1 MEHPVNIYITASS
14 LISSL
19 GFDIQKNVEAI
30 RSYQSGIRQQGAGCI
45 SDTPIQAG
53 LIDAGELEIRAKKAQ
68 ISDYPRL
75 EQLFILAVQEIL
87 LQSGVSLQ
95 DPDCALLIST
105 TKGNVDLLSEWTEQN
120 FASQSDS
127 PAFLWKMGERIG
139 DYFKAYNKVEVI
151 SNACIS
157 GVSALIVAKRWIE
170 TGRYKRVVVA
180 GGDILSHFITSG
192 FLSFKSISEKRC
204 RPYDSQRDGLNLGE
218 ACGAI
223 LLETQGNAND
233 IILSGG
239 AISNDANHISGPS
252 RTGDGLAL
260 AIHQAMDEAGVTA
273 ENISFINAH
282 GTATVYNDEM
292 ESKAIHLAG
301 LSSAPVN
308 SLKPY
313 LGHTL
318 GASGII
324 ETIFCVEQLKEGTLY
339 GTLGY
344 ENIGVPMPIIVSAA
358 HRTIPMKC
366 CIKTA
371 SGFGG
376 CNAALVLSL
385 PAYQKQTETCEIQPT
400 SITNVVTVQPGVVT
414 LQGEPVFSSSET
426 GFASFIRE
434 AYKHLGEN
442 NMKFYKMDDLCKL
455 GYVAAGYLLK
465 DTDYKPEEI
474 GIILANAASSLDTDC
489 KHQAIISKDG
499 DGAASPAT
507 FVYTLP
513 NVVLGE
519 ICIRH
524 KIKGENTFFISQ
536 HYDSASLTDYASIV
550 MAKGKLK
557 TCIVGWCELLQGH
570 YQAEF
575 KQLYISTPMEDSTN
589 MTKRELMDEV
599 KGKLIE
605 ELNLEEITP
614 EDIDDEAPLFGDEG
628 LGLDSIDALEI
639 ILILEREYGIK
650 IENPSEGKQI
660 FYSVQTLTDYIIA
673 NRKA

>member
-1 MEHPVNIYITASS
+1 MEHPVNIYINAHS

-19 GFDIQKNVEAI
+19 GFGTQENVDAI
-30 RSYQSGIRQQGAGCI
+30 RAYQSGIRLLEAGRI
-45 SDTPIQAG
+45 SDVAIQAG
-53 LIDAGELEIRAKKAQ
+53 VIDSAEWELRVKQQQ
-68 ISDYPRL
+68 ITDYTRL
-75 EQLFILAVQEIL
+75 EQLFILAIREVLVQSEGSLSEINL
-87 LQSGVSLQ
+87 AN
-95 DPDCALLIST
+95 PDCALLLST
-105 TKGNVDLLSEWTEQN
+105 TKGNVDLLTAN
-120 FASQSDS
+120 LPADH

-170 TGRYKRVVVA
+170 TGRYKRVIVA

-192 FLSFKSISEKRC
+192 FLSFRSVSEQRC
-204 RPYDSQRDGLNLGE
+204 RPYDAQRDGLNLGE

-223 LLETQGNAND
+223 LLSNEGGAND

-260 AIHQAMDEAGVTA
+260 AIRQAMEEAGVTT
-273 ENISFINAH
+273 EDISFINAH

-301 LSSAPVN
+301 LSSVPVN

-318 GASGII
+318 GASGIV
-324 ETIFCVEQLKEGTLY
+324 ETILCVEQLKAGQFY

-344 ENIGVPMPIIVSAA
+344 ETLGVPMPVTVSAT
-358 HRTIPMKC
+358 HRTLPMKC

-376 CNAALVLSL
+376 CNAAIVLSL
-385 PAYQKQTETCEIQPT
+385 PAFRKQGKGCKMPSISVSDTVTIQPG
-400 SITNVVTVQPGVVT
+400 IVTR
-414 LQGEPVFSSSET
+414 QGET
-426 GFASFIRE
+426 IFASPETDFAPFIRE

-455 GYVAAGYLLK
+455 GYIAAGYLLK
-465 DTDYKPEEI
+465 DTNFKPEEL
-474 GIILANAASSLDTDC
+474 GIILANASSSLDTDC
-489 KHQAIISKDG
+489 KHQSIISKDG
-499 DGAASPAT
+499 DSAASPAV

-524 KIKGENTFFISQ
+524 KIQGENTFFISRQ
-536 HYDSASLTDYASIV
+536 YDPASLEEYACIV

-557 TCIVGWCELLQGH
+557 ACIIGWCELLQGH

-575 KQLYISTPMEDSTN
+575 KLLYI
-589 MTKRELMDEV
+589 
-599 KGKLIE
+599 
-605 ELNLEEITP
+605 
-614 EDIDDEAPLFGDEG
+614 
-628 LGLDSIDALEI
+628 
-639 ILILEREYGIK
+639 
-650 IENPSEGKQI
+650 
-660 FYSVQTLTDYIIA
+660 
-673 NRKA
+673 

>member
-1 MEHPVNIYITASS
+1 MEHPLNIYITAHT

-19 GFDIQKNVEAI
+19 GFGMQENIEAVHAY
-30 RSYQSGIRQQGAGCI
+30 RSGIRMQEAGRI
-45 SDTPIQAG
+45 SDTPILAG
-53 LIDAGELEIRAKKAQ
+53 MIDSAELKKRAEQMQ
-68 ISDYPRL
+68 ITGYTRM
-75 EQLFILAVQEIL
+75 EQLFMLSIQEVIA
-87 LQSGVSLQ
+87 QSGVNLRE
-95 DPDCALLIST
+95 PECALLLST
-105 TKGNVDLLSEWTEQN
+105 TKGNVELLSELVRSD
-120 FASQSDS
+120 ASDNLPQIPADS
-127 PAFLWKMGERIG
+127 PAFLWKMAERIG
-139 DYFKAYNKVEVI
+139 EFFEADNQVEVI

-170 TGRYKRVVVA
+170 SGRYKRVIVA

-192 FLSFKSISEKRC
+192 FLSFRSVSAQRC
-204 RPYDSQRDGLNLGE
+204 RPYDIQRDGLSLGE
-218 ACGAI
+218 ACGAV
-223 LLETQGNAND
+223 LLETQVRGND

-260 AIHQAMDEAGVTA
+260 AINQAMEEAGVVS

-301 LSSAPVN
+301 LSTVPVN

-313 LGHTL
+313 FGHTL

-324 ETIFCVEQLKEGTLY
+324 ETIFCIEQLKENIFY

-344 ENIGVPMPIIVSAA
+344 ETLGVPMPVTVYGT
-358 HRTIPMKC
+358 HQPMKMEC

-376 CNAALVLSL
+376 CNAALVLSRSVSHR
-385 PAYQKQTETCEIQPT
+385 KQTSFDKALSESANRIV
-400 SITNVVTVQPGVVT
+400 IRPGVVKFNGT
-414 LQGEPVFSSSET
+414 TIFSSSET
-426 GFASFIRE
+426 AFALFIRE
-434 AYKHLGEN
+434 AYKNLGEN

-465 DTDYKPEEI
+465 DVNYQPEEI
-474 GIILANAASSLDTDC
+474 GIILANASSSLDTDC
-489 KHQAIISKDG
+489 KHQAIISKEG
-499 DGAASPAT
+499 DKDASPAV

-524 KIKGENTFFISQ
+524 KIKGENTFFVCS
-536 HYDSASLTDYASIV
+536 HYDSDLLEDYARIV
-550 MAKGKLK
+550 MSKGKLR
-557 TCIVGWCELLQGH
+557 TCIIGWCELMDGQ

-575 KQLYISTPMEDSTN
+575 KQLNNRTTI
-589 MTKRELMDEV
+589 
-599 KGKLIE
+599 
-605 ELNLEEITP
+605 
-614 EDIDDEAPLFGDEG
+614 
-628 LGLDSIDALEI
+628 
-639 ILILEREYGIK
+639 YG
-650 IENPSEGKQI
+650 
-660 FYSVQTLTDYIIA
+660 
-673 NRKA
+673 

>member
-1 MEHPVNIYITASS
+1 MEHPVNIYINAHS

-19 GFDIQKNVEAI
+19 GFGTQENVDAI
-30 RSYQSGIRQQGAGCI
+30 RSYQSGIRLLEAGRI
-45 SDTPIQAG
+45 SDVAIQAG
-53 LIDAGELEIRAKKAQ
+53 VINSAEWELRVKQQQ
-68 ISDYPRL
+68 ITDYTRL
-75 EQLFILAVQEIL
+75 EQLFILAIREVLVQSEGSFSEINL
-87 LQSGVSLQ
+87 EN
-95 DPDCALLIST
+95 PDCALLLST
-105 TKGNVDLLSEWTEQN
+105 TKGNVDLLTAN
-120 FASQSDS
+120 LPADH

-139 DYFKAYNKVEVI
+139 DYLKAYNKVEVI

-170 TGRYKRVVVA
+170 TGRYKRVIVA

-192 FLSFKSISEKRC
+192 FLSFKSVSEQRC
-204 RPYDSQRDGLNLGE
+204 RPYDAQRDGLNLGE

-223 LLETQGNAND
+223 LLSNEGGAND

-260 AIHQAMDEAGVTA
+260 AIGQAMEETGVTT
-273 ENISFINAH
+273 EDISFINAH

-292 ESKAIHLAG
+292 ESKAIQLAG
-301 LSSAPVN
+301 LSSVPVN

-318 GASGII
+318 GASGIV
-324 ETIFCVEQLKEGTLY
+324 ETILCVEQLKEGLFY

-344 ENIGVPMPIIVSAA
+344 ETLGVPMPIMVSAT
-358 HRTIPMKC
+358 HRTLPMKC

-376 CNAALVLSL
+376 CNAAITLSL
-385 PAYQKQTETCEIQPT
+385 PAFRKQGKGCKMASISVSDTITIQPGIVTRQSKTIFT
-400 SITNVVTVQPGVVT
+400 SP
-414 LQGEPVFSSSET
+414 ET
-426 GFASFIRE
+426 DFAPFIRE

-455 GYVAAGYLLK
+455 GYIAAGYLLK
-465 DTDYKPEEI
+465 DTNFKPEEI
-474 GIILANAASSLDTDC
+474 GIILANASSSLDTDC
-489 KHQAIISKDG
+489 KHQSIISKDG
-499 DGAASPAT
+499 DSAASPAV

-524 KIKGENTFFISQ
+524 KIQGENTFFISRQ
-536 HYDSASLTDYASIV
+536 YDPASMEKYARIV

-557 TCIVGWCELLQGH
+557 TCIIGWCELLQGH

-575 KQLYISTPMEDSTN
+575 KQLYI
-589 MTKRELMDEV
+589 
-599 KGKLIE
+599 
-605 ELNLEEITP
+605 
-614 EDIDDEAPLFGDEG
+614 
-628 LGLDSIDALEI
+628 
-639 ILILEREYGIK
+639 
-650 IENPSEGKQI
+650 
-660 FYSVQTLTDYIIA
+660 
-673 NRKA
+673 

>member
-1 MEHPVNIYITASS
+1 MEHPVNIYINAHS

-19 GFDIQKNVEAI
+19 GFGTQENVDAI
-30 RSYQSGIRQQGAGCI
+30 RAYQSGIRLQEAGRI
-45 SDTPIQAG
+45 SDVPVQAG
-53 LIDAGELEIRAKKAQ
+53 VIDSAEWELRVKQQQ
-68 ISDYPRL
+68 ITGYTRL
-75 EQLFILAVQEIL
+75 EQLFILAIREVLVQSEGSLSEINL
-87 LQSGVSLQ
+87 ENS
-95 DPDCALLIST
+95 DCALLLST
-105 TKGNVDLLSEWTEQN
+105 TKGNVDLLTAN
-120 FASQSDS
+120 LPADH

-139 DYFKAYNKVEVI
+139 NYFKVYNKVEVI

-170 TGRYKRVVVA
+170 TGRYKRVIVA

-192 FLSFKSISEKRC
+192 FLSFRSVSEQRC
-204 RPYDSQRDGLNLGE
+204 RPYDAQRDGLNLGE

-223 LLETQGNAND
+223 LLSNEGGAND

-260 AIHQAMDEAGVTA
+260 AIHQSMEEAGVTT
-273 ENISFINAH
+273 EDISFINAH

-301 LSSAPVN
+301 LSSVPVN

-318 GASGII
+318 GASGIV
-324 ETIFCVEQLKEGTLY
+324 ETILCVEQLKDNQFY

-344 ENIGVPMPIIVSAA
+344 ETLGVPIPMSVSAT
-358 HRTIPMKC
+358 HCTLPMRC

-376 CNAALVLSL
+376 CNAAIVLSL
-385 PAYQKQTETCEIQPT
+385 PAFRKQGKGCKMPFISVSDTVTIQPG
-400 SITNVVTVQPGVVT
+400 IVTR
-414 LQGEPVFSSSET
+414 QGETIFDPSET
-426 GFASFIRE
+426 DFAPFIRE

-455 GYVAAGYLLK
+455 GYIAAGYLLK
-465 DTDYKPEEI
+465 DTNFKPEEI
-474 GIILANAASSLDTDC
+474 GIILANASSSLDTDC
-489 KHQAIISKDG
+489 KHQSIISKDG
-499 DGAASPAT
+499 DSAASPAV

-524 KIKGENTFFISQ
+524 KIQGENTFFISRQ
-536 HYDSASLTDYASIV
+536 YDPASMEEYARIV

-557 TCIVGWCELLQGH
+557 TCIIGWCELLQGH

-575 KQLYISTPMEDSTN
+575 KLLYI
-589 MTKRELMDEV
+589 
-599 KGKLIE
+599 
-605 ELNLEEITP
+605 
-614 EDIDDEAPLFGDEG
+614 
-628 LGLDSIDALEI
+628 
-639 ILILEREYGIK
+639 
-650 IENPSEGKQI
+650 
-660 FYSVQTLTDYIIA
+660 
-673 NRKA
+673 